1 MPSKTNRRMP
11 KKKAND
17 TTYEPAWSGVLK
29 ISPIL
34 LVFVIM
40 LAIALHFYPLKTTPT
55 PIPPIR
61 LNLNS
66 LPTGVIININY
77 GIPNQPETLYYT
89 YVATT
94 SYEQALG
101 FANQTSYGSG
111 NMLFLFKND
120 TLHCLSNKN
129 VGTNMTLYWF
139 NTSESGGFVSGFIVY
154 KLQAY
159 NTTPVCGVSNAVL
172 ESINGD
178 IPDIVAWKFK
188 RD

>member
-1 MPSKTNRRMP
+1 MINADNTPLS
-11 KKKAND
+11 A
-17 TTYEPAWSGVLK
+17 LK
-29 ISPIL
+29 MMLIFCGLIL
-34 LVFVIM
+34 ALD
-40 LAIALHFYPLKTTPT
+40 IALHFYSLKTTPT

-89 YVATT
+89 YIAT
-94 SYEQALG
+94 SPYEQALG
-101 FANQTSYGSG
+101 FTNQTSFGYG

-129 VGTNMTLYWF
+129 IGTNMTLYWF
-139 NTSESGGFVSGFIVY
+139 NTTSGGFVSIN
-154 KLQAY
+154 KINTLQAY
-159 NTTPVCGVSNAVL
+159 NTTPVCGISNAVL

-178 IPDIVAWKFK
+178 MPEIITWG
-188 RD
+188 